1 MYSKVTLKVFF
12 YHKYNGMIT
21 LLRKFGKFIQKWW
34 QILCLTQAACAC
46 FPPSPCLPCL
56 LICAGDGLVA
66 WFLFWNNYQNF
77 CSPSCKSL
85 RQGGRSYRCITLKQ
99 GCSPC
104 SSVPLQGS
112 EAPCPHHREMFN
124 SIVCAA
130 WPGTSEHGM
139 GQKWGRGVFQ
149 VKVSQRLYLSTARK
163 RTEQSFI
170 LHFFCNLLLPS
181 FAAS

>member
-46 FPPSPCLPCL
+46 FPPLSLPALL
-56 LICAGDGLVA
+56 LICAGDGLVD

-85 RQGGRSYRCITLKQ
+85 LGKEGEATGVSH
-99 GCSPC
+99 
-104 SSVPLQGS
+104 SSRDAALAPLQDS
-112 EAPCPHHREMFN
+112 EALCPHHREMFN

-130 WPGTSEHGM
+130 WLGTFEHGM
-139 GQKWGRGVFQ
+139 GQRGISGEGEPEV
-149 VKVSQRLYLSTARK
+149 
-163 RTEQSFI
+163 
-170 LHFFCNLLLPS
+170 LPEYC
-181 FAAS
+181 